1 MDYKVFWSNEAL
13 RNLDEILKYLKL
25 EWTER
30 EILQFKTKLADQLE
44 IIKKYPFIF
53 PKSDRNPR
61 LRKAVLS
68 KHTIIF
74 YEVQGYQLN
83 LVYLFQTRM
92 NPNKII

>member
-13 RNLDEILKYLKL
+13 RNFEEILDYLNL
-25 EWTER
+25 EWTEK
-30 EILQFKTKLADQLE
+30 EVQQFKSKLSNQLD

-92 NPNKII
+92 NPSKII